1 MVTAQI
7 LSIIAFLVSWIWYVT
22 LILGVVAMIL
32 LQVFWCCRVDKAGLY
47 ATVVISGLTS
57 LGCFIAGAL
66 MIVTWKGDRY
76 CHVFVV
82 TNEDDDSYRTYYDG
96 SNWTT
101 YYDSQTDYC
110 NEGGWAVVAFV
121 TGLLWAATSICTL
134 IFLCSGRHAQ
144 FMERK
149 AVAENAENQGR
160 EIELGT
166 IPAAVPYNSPSG
178 SNHLMSS
185 EAGRGQSEADFVIP
199 AASFIVSD
207 DDIEGHG
214 KF

>member
-7 LSIIAFLVSWIWYVT
+7 LSIIAFLISWIWYVT
-22 LILGVVAMIL
+22 LIFGVTAMIL
-32 LQVFWCCRVDKAGLY
+32 LQVFWCRRVDKAGLY
-47 ATVVISGLTS
+47 ATAIISGLTS

-66 MIVTWKGDRY
+66 MIVTWKGDIY
-76 CHVFVV
+76 CHVFLV
-82 TNEDDDSYRTYYDG
+82 TEGDDFLVAHEDDDWVSTYY
-96 SNWTT
+96 
-101 YYDSQTDYC
+101 SQQDYC
-110 NEGGWAVVAFV
+110 NEGAWAVVAFV

-144 FMERK
+144 CLERK
-149 AVAENAENQGR
+149 AGAENVENQGHV
-160 EIELGT
+160 IELGT
-166 IPAAVPYNSPSG
+166 IPAAVPYNSPSV
-178 SNHLMSS
+178 SNQLMSS

-207 DDIEGHG
+207 DDVEGHA